1 MGLRHLSFEFID
13 NSHLGTALLRELDV
27 KCLALFKSLRE
38 KICLLLAENSIVK
51 DLAHCFL
58 TIKHLVIEIV
68 ELILALCL
76 RRL

>member
-1 MGLRHLSFEFID
+1 MGLRDLCFEFID
-13 NSHLGTALLRELDV
+13 DSHLGATLLRELDV

-38 KICLLLAENSIVK
+38 KVCLLLAENSIVE

-58 TIKHLVIEIV
+58 TAKHLVIEIV
-68 ELILALCL
+68 ELIFALCL